1 MKPLRLFRFSGN
13 VTTTLM
19 QDGGIRCSCGEYG
32 RRNKCN
38 HSDRVAQ
45 AVDESDT
52 VFLDAGEL
60 QQIGAP
66 RAQNAPR
73 NVPIMQQFEYPSQS
87 SPGLNYTVLL
97 YADGS
102 TSCNCRG
109 WTQRVASDGSRSCKH
124 TKQVEARVGNA
135 SKQLTTKVVKQ
146 MQQRADEIIATTKL
160 IIPKTP
166 ITTAKPKQQD
176 ERPRR
181 RFDFT

>member
-1 MKPLRLFRFSGN
+1 MKPLRIFRFSGD

-19 QDGGIRCSCGEYG
+19 QDGAIRCSCRDYG
-32 RRNKCN
+32 QRNRCM
-38 HSDRVAQ
+38 HCVRIAQ
-45 AVDESDT
+45 AVDEADAA
-52 VFLDAGEL
+52 FLNAGEL
-60 QQIGAP
+60 QQIETP
-66 RAQNAPR
+66 RAQTAPR
-73 NVPIMQQFEYPSQS
+73 NVPIMQQFECPSQS
-87 SPGLNYTVLL
+87 SPGLKYTVLL

-135 SKQLTTKVVKQ
+135 TTKVVQQ